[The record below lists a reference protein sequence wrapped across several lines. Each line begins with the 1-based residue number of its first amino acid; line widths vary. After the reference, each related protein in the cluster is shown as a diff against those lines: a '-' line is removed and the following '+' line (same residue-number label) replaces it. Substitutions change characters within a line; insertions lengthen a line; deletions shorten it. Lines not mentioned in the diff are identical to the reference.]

1 MYSNVAAYCCK
12 ICGAPPSEL
21 SRFFDAR
28 PIRDAGRNAVE
39 VRYDAAEELRREDN
53 TAQRPVFLFG

>member
-1 MYSNVAAYCCK
+1 ME
-12 ICGAPPSEL
+12 APRL
-21 SRFFDAR
+21 FDAR